1 MTLPREIE
9 ERFERIE
16 AILENAGKRLDHAG
30 EVIDRAGRVIDRM
43 APLVEETWTLARQNE
58 KTVQAHLA
66 SHEEP
71 EPILHR
77 PSVMAE

>member
-1 MTLPREIE
+1 MTLPREVE

-16 AILENAGKRLDHAG
+16 AILENAGKRLDHAS
-30 EVIDRAGRVIDRM
+30 EVIDRM
-43 APLVEETWTLARQNE
+43 APLIEETWTLARQNE

-71 EPILHR
+71 APKHR
-77 PSVMAE
+77 HSSDVLG